1 MRLVKFL
8 TLCVAMSRNQGK
20 FFIRKGR
27 VSVDGKVTTD
37 PDFELLDGSRV
48 LYDGK
53 HIAIKENQYIVLN
66 KPPYYA
72 CLNEDKEYPS
82 VLNLIKDQ
90 AIDRTYYFA
99 NTLGPLET
107 GLVLLSNDIRW
118 TSRLNL
124 RLQKKSC
131 IYHIISEND
140 INEDHIK
147 NLREIWLASSGNK
160 MPKSFDIQK
169 QNKNTLLIRTSQAR
183 SAEIMAALSSTNV
196 TIKQLQLQQLGKMG
210 IGELAE
216 GDYVQAK
223 ENEVQI

>member
-8 TLCVAMSRNQGK
+8 TLCIAMSRNQGK

-37 PDFELLDGSRV
+37 PDFELSDGNRV
-48 LYDGK
+48 FYDGK

-66 KPPYYA
+66 KPPHYA
-72 CLNEDKEYPS
+72 CINEDKEYPS

-140 INEDHIK
+140 INEEHIK

-183 SAEIMAALSSTNV
+183 SAEIMAALSSTNL

>member
-37 PDFELLDGSRV
+37 PDFELSDGNKV
-48 LYDGK
+48 FYDGK

-66 KPPYYA
+66 KPPHYA
-72 CLNEDKEYPS
+72 CINEDKEYPS

-183 SAEIMAALSSTNV
+183 SAEIMAALSSTNL

>member
-48 LYDGK
+48 FYDGK

-66 KPPYYA
+66 KPPHYA
-72 CLNEDKEYPS
+72 CINEDKEYPS

-183 SAEIMAALSSTNV
+183 SAEIMAALSSTKL

>member
-37 PDFELLDGSRV
+37 PDFELSDGNRV
-48 LYDGK
+48 FYDGK

-66 KPPYYA
+66 KPPHYA
-72 CLNEDKEYPS
+72 CINEDKEYPS

-140 INEDHIK
+140 INEEHIK

-183 SAEIMAALSSTNV
+183 SAEIMAALSSTNL

>member
-37 PDFELLDGSRV
+37 PDFELSDGNRV
-48 LYDGK
+48 FYDGK

-66 KPPYYA
+66 KPPHYA
-72 CLNEDKEYPS
+72 CINEDKEYPS

-140 INEDHIK
+140 INEEHIK

-183 SAEIMAALSSTNV
+183 SAEIMAALSSTNL

-216 GDYVQAK
+216 GEYVQAK